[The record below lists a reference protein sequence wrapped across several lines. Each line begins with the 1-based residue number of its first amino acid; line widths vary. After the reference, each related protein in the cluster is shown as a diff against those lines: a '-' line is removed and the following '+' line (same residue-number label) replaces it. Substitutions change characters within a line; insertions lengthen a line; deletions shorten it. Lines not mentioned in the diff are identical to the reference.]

1 MRCLIPAGPV
11 DAVLEIKRSRFLT
24 HIAHAGSA
32 RDAEACIAR
41 QRAHH
46 PTANHVCWAFIAGAP
61 GHTTAVG
68 CSDDGEPSGTAG
80 KPMLNVLQH
89 GEIGFV
95 VAATA
100 RYFGGTKLGTGGLV
114 RAYTQAVADALATLE
129 TQPWRARTAVR
140 VTGPYAAESAL
151 RRVLA
156 AHTAPVEDTRYTD
169 SVELL
174 SSVPS
179 DQLDALQ
186 RAVRDASHGL
196 AEVSTR

>member
-1 MRCLIPAGPV
+1 MRCLVPASPV
-11 DAVLEIKRSRFLT
+11 DTALDIKRSRFLT
-24 HIAHAGSA
+24 HVAHAASA
-32 RDAEACIAR
+32 REAVACIAL
-41 QRAHH
+41 QRENH
-46 PTANHVCWAFIAGAP
+46 PTADHVCWAFIAGAP

-89 GEIGFV
+89 GEVGFV
-95 VAATA
+95 VATTA

-114 RAYTQAVADALATLE
+114 RAYTQAVVAALAALE
-129 TQPWRARTAVR
+129 TRPWRPQTAVR

-156 AHTAPVEDTRYTD
+156 AHEAPVEDTRYAD
-169 SVELL
+169 GVELL

-179 DQLDALQ
+179 DQLDAL
-186 RAVRDASHGL
+186 RHAVRDASQGQ